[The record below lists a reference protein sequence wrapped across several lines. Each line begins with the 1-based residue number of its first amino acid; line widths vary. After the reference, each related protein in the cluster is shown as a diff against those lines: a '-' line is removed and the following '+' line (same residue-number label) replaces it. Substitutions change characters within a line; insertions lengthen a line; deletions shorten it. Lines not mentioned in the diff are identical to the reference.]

1 MPLQKPSSGH
11 GLQWMVRT
19 PPMNPMMRT
28 LLEELTQVR
37 ARRCQYPQLGWD
49 CLRGPV
55 IQSSAFG
62 RGGWGQTLSRPSL
75 TFQGQEGCSRSWLGS
90 QQLQKASFLSS
101 MKASSACLCCGA
113 LQSRDLT
120 DTFWA
125 AASRGGGSAVPCLS
139 LSGQPSGQL
148 CSTDEPA
155 A

>member
-1 MPLQKPSSGH
+1 
-11 GLQWMVRT
+11 
-19 PPMNPMMRT
+19 MNPMMRT

-62 RGGWGQTLSRPSL
+62 RGGWVGADPVEAVLDLPGARGLFTLVVGQSAAADGVVPFEHESLLCLSVLWGLAVQR
-75 TFQGQEGCSRSWLGS
+75 
-90 QQLQKASFLSS
+90 
-101 MKASSACLCCGA
+101 
-113 LQSRDLT
+113 LT

-125 AASRGGGSAVPCLS
+125 AASRGGVGGSAVPCLS

-148 CSTDEPA
+148 WQHR
-155 A
+155 